1 MNRRLGLRLFLS
13 ERLRADLTLLA
24 VAIIWGVA
32 FVVNRV
38 AAAHVGT
45 FSYNG
50 ARFLFAALTLLPFL
64 GRRARGLTQ
73 IELWGGALAGL
84 LLFAGSALQQ
94 MGLHYTTA
102 GKGAFI
108 TGLYVVLVP
117 LILALAWRQWPR
129 WTAWMASMLAAVG
142 LFFLS
147 AVEQMALAPG
157 DGLELAGAVMWAF
170 HVIVIG
176 RVAPRV
182 DALRLALVQ
191 YLVCG
196 PLSMVLGLFLES
208 QLLGG
213 LMAVWGAVVG
223 TGMFSMGLAYTLQ
236 VIGQKHTPPTDAA
249 IILSSEA
256 VFAAFSG
263 WLILGEMLT
272 AQQLLGCGLML
283 VGMLLAQR

>member
-1 MNRRLGLRLFLS
+1 MPALILRG

-24 VAIIWGVA
+24 VAAIWGVA

-38 AAAHVGT
+38 AAQHVGALV
-45 FSYNG
+45 YNG
-50 ARFLFAALTLLPFL
+50 ARFLVAALTLLPFI
-64 GRRARGLTQ
+64 GRRARDFSR

-102 GKGAFI
+102 SKAAFI

-117 LILALAWRQWPR
+117 LFLALMWRRWPR
-129 WTAWMASMLAAVG
+129 WTAWIASLLAAVG

-147 AVEQMALAPG
+147 AVEQLALAPG
-157 DGLELAGAVMWAF
+157 DGFELAGAVLWAL

-176 RVAPRV
+176 WVAPQV
-182 DALRLALVQ
+182 NALRLALVQ

-196 PLSMVLGLFLES
+196 PLSIVLGLGLES
-208 QLLGG
+208 QTLGG
-213 LMAVWGAVVG
+213 LMAAWWAVIG
-223 TGMFSMGLAYTLQ
+223 TGMLSMGLAYTLQ

-249 IILSSEA
+249 IILSTEA
-256 VFAAFSG
+256 VFAALSG
-263 WLILGEMLT
+263 WLVLGETLT

-283 VGMLLAQR
+283 TGMLLAQVR

>member
-1 MNRRLGLRLFLS
+1 VQALTFRG
-13 ERLRADLTLLA
+13 ERLRADLTLLT
-24 VAIIWGVA
+24 VAAIWGVA
-32 FVVNRV
+32 FVVNR
-38 AAAHVGT
+38 AAAQHVGALV
-45 FSYNG
+45 YNG
-50 ARFLFAALTLLPFL
+50 ARFFVAALTLLPFI
-64 GRRARGLTQ
+64 GRRARDFSR

-102 GKGAFI
+102 GKAAF

-117 LILALAWRQWPR
+117 LFLALMWRQWPR
-129 WTAWMASMLAAVG
+129 WTAWIASLLAAVG

-147 AVEQMALAPG
+147 AVEQLALAPG
-157 DGLELAGAVMWAF
+157 DGLELAGAVLWAL

-176 RVAPRV
+176 WVAPRV
-182 DALRLALVQ
+182 NALRLALVQ

-196 PLSMVLGLFLES
+196 PLSMVLGLGLEPQS
-208 QLLGG
+208 LGG
-213 LMAVWGAVVG
+213 LMVVWWAVIG

-249 IILSSEA
+249 IILSAEA
-256 VFAAFSG
+256 VFAALSG
-263 WLILGEMLT
+263 WLMLGETLT

-283 VGMLLAQR
+283 AGMLMAQARL